1 MDRSIHRFL
10 CLPIF
15 DDTFRSVLKEV
26 GLDRVEFWLAMSD
39 DDSASPDEKF
49 SSFLPALTADDQVIN
64 AALLR
69 LDMVNLLADMVSR
82 SAKRVQEEIAT
93 DLGYGSAEP
102 PRTGGKRSLDHVVH
116 RAPVPLQVGKKPG
129 GAGSTEVIPSI
140 QDSENLERKRWGL
153 RLKQICE
160 RAGASAGVND
170 PSRCIGLAPAEADR
184 LKQLAFEA
192 GGFRTIRQNVRH
204 WEKFDEWATSH
215 GLRVYP
221 PTIVAVMRYALH
233 LKDQGCGP
241 AVLPS
246 FKYAVGWICKRLA
259 MFCPDLGEARL
270 KAVIDQVHLEK
281 GKELKEAVPLPPQLV
296 LALEA
301 LVPRLVNQGKTAAAI
316 TAWWALILIFASLRF
331 DDGVHVAP
339 SSLEMSGDALLGV
352 VWQTKVERK
361 RRGTRFAVPNCSLS
375 GIEWLKIGWDLFQP
389 MISDRDYFIW
399 ELKNEKEFTEAPITY
414 SRSLSWLKSF
424 FLLGLMEA
432 KVLNLVQLNEL
443 ETAEKAVQEVTWHS
457 MRVTMLSEAVKAQ
470 VDDKIVGLQAN
481 WKDPKQLVLKYARSR
496 KELSVAMVKDMAS
509 KLREEWV
516 PDSKQFVIEEED
528 EEVQGPV
535 VREFIVKASLS
546 ASSFDSA
553 DFRCHIFDPSFSSSA
568 SICSRLKMSDAVSV
582 GPHAPGMICQLCKS
596 KAKLR

>member
-1 MDRSIHRFL
+1 M
-10 CLPIF
+10 
-15 DDTFRSVLKEV
+15 
-26 GLDRVEFWLAMSD
+26 
-39 DDSASPDEKF
+39 
-49 SSFLPALTADDQVIN
+49 
-64 AALLR
+64 
-69 LDMVNLLADMVSR
+69 
-82 SAKRVQEEIAT
+82 
-93 DLGYGSAEP
+93 
-102 PRTGGKRSLDHVVH
+102 VH

-170 PSRCIGLAPAEADR
+170 PSRCIGLAPVEADR

-192 GGFRTIRQNVRH
+192 GGFRTIKQNVRH

-246 FKYAVGWICKRLA
+246 FKYYAVGWICKRLA

-316 TAWWALILIFASLRF
+316 MAWWALILIYASLRF

-339 SSLEMSGDALLGV
+339 SSLELSGDALLGV

-546 ASSFDSA
+546 ASSFDSV

-596 KAKLR
+596 KAKLGWDIARKNAAKSVMGDKEFQMFILLTAWSGRAQWLHRISVL